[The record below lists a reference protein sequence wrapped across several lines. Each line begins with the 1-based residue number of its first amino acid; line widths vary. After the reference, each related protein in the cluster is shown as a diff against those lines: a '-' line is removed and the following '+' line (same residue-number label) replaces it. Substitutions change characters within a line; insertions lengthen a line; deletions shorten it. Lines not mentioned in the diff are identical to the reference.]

1 MTPLFKPWT
10 GTAATAAP
18 AAAQRHSTVWARLS
32 EVVAVSVPWGPLLQ
46 RLPGLLI
53 LFLIPFSLFGP
64 LVTPLPFSLYLLFL
78 HALFVA
84 NNLRSAWGV
93 YSAYTN
99 AVKTSTTNWLLKYT
113 KDTGTSNGSDLR
125 HDLPFDSISHILI
138 LPNYKESLETL
149 QETLDVLAS
158 HQRALTQYRVGFL
171 FYDLNNIN
179 NQKKTWL
186 CFVFFF

>member
-10 GTAATAAP
+10 GTVRLSNSYNSNTLL
-18 AAAQRHSTVWARLS
+18 ARLS
-32 EVVAVSVPWGPLLQ
+32 ESLAVNVPWGSLLQ

-53 LFLIPFSLFGP
+53 LCLVPFSLFGP
-64 LVTPLPFSLYLLFL
+64 LVTPLAFSLYLVFL
-78 HALFVA
+78 HGLFVA

-99 AVKTSTTNWLLKYT
+99 AVKNSTTNWLQKYT

-125 HDLPFDSISHILI
+125 HDLPFDSISHMII
-138 LPNYKESLETL
+138 LPNYKESMETL

-158 HQRALTQYRVGFL
+158 HQRALTQYRVCFS
-171 FYDLNNIN
+171 LN
-179 NQKKTWL
+179 
-186 CFVFFF
+186 